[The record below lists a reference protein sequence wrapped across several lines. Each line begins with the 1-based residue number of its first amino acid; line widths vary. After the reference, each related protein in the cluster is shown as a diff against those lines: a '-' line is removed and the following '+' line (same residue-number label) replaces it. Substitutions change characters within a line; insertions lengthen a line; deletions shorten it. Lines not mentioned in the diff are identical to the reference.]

1 MCGSTRGATTTGLL
15 ATASAVQTMAIRWSP
30 GNGLGSLASRTT
42 GLVSTLWLSLSLV
55 CQRKPH
61 HPYLS
66 PLLFSRETIKVAKH
80 AACES
85 TCKRMCTQRNVC
97 SYAELDDAFLDL
109 IDYSDDVWQVAERV
123 RFSARMLRC
132 GTVQKQSI
140 TFFLIKSYQD
150 GSNF

>member
-1 MCGSTRGATTTGLL
+1 
-15 ATASAVQTMAIRWSP
+15 
-30 GNGLGSLASRTT
+30 
-42 GLVSTLWLSLSLV
+42 
-55 CQRKPH
+55 
-61 HPYLS
+61 
-66 PLLFSRETIKVAKH
+66 
-80 AACES
+80 
-85 TCKRMCTQRNVC
+85 VC

-140 TFFLIKSYQD
+140 TFFD

>member
-1 MCGSTRGATTTGLL
+1 
-15 ATASAVQTMAIRWSP
+15 
-30 GNGLGSLASRTT
+30 
-42 GLVSTLWLSLSLV
+42 
-55 CQRKPH
+55 
-61 HPYLS
+61 
-66 PLLFSRETIKVAKH
+66 
-80 AACES
+80 
-85 TCKRMCTQRNVC
+85 VC